1 MARSALVEFS
11 DCTSGATNRPLLLA
25 MRSKLARGTCVPKVI
40 RRRFD
45 QIGAVPPIGRGNE
58 SVAETLSEIDM
69 DKSTERQLM
78 TDMSGLDVWRGSRF

>member
-1 MARSALVEFS
+1 M
-11 DCTSGATNRPLLLA
+11 
-25 MRSKLARGTCVPKVI
+25 
-40 RRRFD
+40 RRREPPAAYLD
-45 QIGAVPPIGRGNE
+45 EIMVREDMEAHGAVPPIGRGNE